1 MLDDIIK
8 KLSDSYTADL
18 LAADEEKE
26 MVTTQLREERKFL
39 KLILSEEGENFNEFS
54 PRSKKDD
61 EGKLAETRKKIDEL
75 EKKQEDLALS
85 IELSKQKL
93 ADMKAAREELAEIRQ
108 SQNSAQ
114 AGENEIT
121 DSSAG
126 SDSTPLA
133 ESSSHDAL
141 TQTDSGEDSAEADL
155 AFRLKNII
163 SFLPAD
169 PMRARVELQTLLD
182 SLSAPSPDKSVPGE
196 STEAAE

>member
-93 ADMKAAREELAEIRQ
+93 SDMKAAREELVALRSE
-108 SQNSAQ
+108 
-114 AGENEIT
+114 
-121 DSSAG
+121 
-126 SDSTPLA
+126 L
-133 ESSSHDAL
+133 ESSNADDSPSVSEQMEPPAETSDENS
-141 TQTDSGEDSAEADL
+141 TDDDL
-155 AFRLKNII
+155 VFHMKNII
-163 SFLPAD
+163 SYLPAD
-169 PMRARVELQTLLD
+169 PMRAKVELQNIVDGISKNTSQKLD
-182 SLSAPSPDKSVPGE
+182 DKDE
-196 STEAAE
+196 